1 MKMFP
6 EILLA
11 KRSPI

>member
-6 EILLA
+6 ETRC
-11 KRSPI
+11 KD